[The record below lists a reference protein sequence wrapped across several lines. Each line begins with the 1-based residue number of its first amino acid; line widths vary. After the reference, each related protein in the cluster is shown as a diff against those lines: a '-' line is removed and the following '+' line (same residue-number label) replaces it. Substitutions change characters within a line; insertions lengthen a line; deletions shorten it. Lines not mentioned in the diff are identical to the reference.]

1 MNYTNLFPEMLKQLP
16 VVRKQDVCYHYQR
29 RENHNND
36 NNKNNKNNKLKLF
49 LPYGK
54 KMLLWFVNYDS
65 KRYSIVM
72 EFNEHKQSI
81 QKCFFQY
88 MSFKPE
94 LCEGCGTMMWCT
106 KVNGQFCLNKLI
118 YLKGQKYTK
127 PLWSSHMIELK
138 YILEN
143 YIHKMDYG
151 SFFTLGLPIMT
162 NKNHSL
168 LLQAT
173 SLPYEVYGILSPT
186 NYRNSLFEYM
196 ANFRVVP
203 CDVKKDIYDLEC
215 KDDVLGVTVYGRA
228 FVNDFKTSLFL
239 KGAFQCKDTS
249 YMDAEYSDDEE
260 LAPELRPMILSCVYI
275 PKVRMW
281 KPYKRSKDSMDHKK
295 KIIFIEKKKY
305 DPSI

>member
-1 MNYTNLFPEMLKQLP
+1 MNYTNLFPEMLKKLP
-16 VVRKQDVCYHYQR
+16 PIRKEDVCYHYQR
-29 RENHNND
+29 RENNNND
-36 NNKNNKNNKLKLF
+36 NNKLKLF

-54 KMLLWFVNYDS
+54 KMLLWFLTYDS

-72 EFNEHKQSI
+72 EFNDHKQTI

-88 MSFKPE
+88 MAFKPE
-94 LCEGCGTMMWCT
+94 LCEGCGTMIWCT
-106 KVNGQFCLNKLI
+106 KMKGQFCLNKLI

-162 NKNHSL
+162 NRNQSL

-173 SLPYEVYGILSPT
+173 SLSYEVYGILSPT
-186 NYRNSLFEYM
+186 NYRNSLFECM

-203 CDVKKDIYDLEC
+203 NDLKRDIYDLEC
-215 KDDVLGVTVYGRA
+215 KDDVLGTIVHGRA

-239 KGAFQCKDTS
+239 KYVFQCKDTT
-249 YMDAEYSDDEE
+249 YKDAEYSDDEDSV
-260 LAPELRPMILSCVYI
+260 PEKEIRPMVVSCVYI
-275 PKVRMW
+275 PKLRMW
-281 KPYKRSKDSMDHKK
+281 KPYKRTKDSMDHKK

>member
-1 MNYTNLFPEMLKQLP
+1 MNYTNLFPEMLKKLP
-16 VVRKQDVCYHYQR
+16 PIRKEDVCYHYQR
-29 RENHNND
+29 RENNNND
-36 NNKNNKNNKLKLF
+36 NNKLKLF

-54 KMLLWFVNYDS
+54 KMLLWFLTYDS

-72 EFNEHKQSI
+72 EFNDHKQTI

-88 MSFKPE
+88 MAFKPE
-94 LCEGCGTMMWCT
+94 LCEGCGTMIWCT
-106 KVNGQFCLNKLI
+106 KMKGQFCLNKLI

-162 NKNHSL
+162 NRNQSL

-173 SLPYEVYGILSPT
+173 SLPYEVYGILSST
-186 NYRNSLFEYM
+186 NYRNSLFECM

-203 CDVKKDIYDLEC
+203 NDIKRDIYDLEC
-215 KDDVLGVTVYGRA
+215 KDDVLGTIVHGRA

-239 KGAFQCKDTS
+239 KYIFQCKDTT
-249 YMDAEYSDDEE
+249 YKDAEYSDDEDSV
-260 LAPELRPMILSCVYI
+260 PEKEIRPMVVSCVYI
-275 PKVRMW
+275 PKLRMW
-281 KPYKRSKDSMDHKK
+281 KPYKRTKDSMDHNK